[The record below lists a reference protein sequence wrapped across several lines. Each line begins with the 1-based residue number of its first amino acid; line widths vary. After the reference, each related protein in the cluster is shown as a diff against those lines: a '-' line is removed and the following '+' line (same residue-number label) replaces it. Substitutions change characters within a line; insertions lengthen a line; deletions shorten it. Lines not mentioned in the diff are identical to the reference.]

1 MSRPINRLFHV
12 CITVAD
18 INAALEF
25 YCGVLGLESIGKLR
39 NERAP
44 GAVLGFPGQEIE
56 IHADHLVGTNKE
68 NATVIDLIEFVS
80 PKTVVNA
87 GPSAPL
93 NHAGINRIAFDVDST
108 DAIHEKLKA
117 RGDVEFLCEPQVVI
131 APTGGKFKILT
142 FKDPFGN
149 VLEVIEYCKA

>member
-1 MSRPINRLFHV
+1 MINRLFHV

-18 INAALEF
+18 IEAALQF
-25 YCGVLGLESIGKLR
+25 YCGVLELKSIGALR
-39 NERAP
+39 NEKAP

-56 IHADHLVGTNKE
+56 IHADHLVGQHAE

-80 PKTVVNA
+80 PKTVVTS

-93 NHAGINRIAFDVDST
+93 NHAGINRMAFSVDST
-108 DAIHEKLKA
+108 DAIYEKLKQ
-117 RGDVEFLCEPQVVI
+117 RGDIVFLCEPQVVI

-149 VLEVIEYCKA
+149 VLEVIEYMKA

>member
-1 MSRPINRLFHV
+1 MDRYINRLFHV

-18 INAALEF
+18 IEAALEF

-39 NERAP
+39 HERAP
-44 GAVLGFPGQEIE
+44 GEILGFPNQIIE
-56 IHADHLVGTNKE
+56 IHADHLVGTDKE

-80 PKTVVNA
+80 PKTVVSTS
-87 GPSAPL
+87 PSAPL
-93 NHAGINRIAFDVDST
+93 NHAGINRMAFGVDST

-117 RGDVEFLCEPQVVI
+117 RGDIVFLCEPQIVI

-142 FKDPFGN
+142 FKDPFDN
-149 VLEVIEYCKA
+149 ILEVIEYCK